1 MEVPQAYGGIFV
13 SGTVPYSFKNQ
24 ILASMCAQLMTARL
38 LSEVREKEGAT
49 YSISTSGVLERTSDV
64 PLVYQTVFPMKPEKK
79 DRALEIIR
87 NEFTKLAQQVDEAEL
102 TKVKEFMVKQ
112 FAEME
117 RTNSYWCGEIA
128 GNELLP
134 SELPADTK
142 AVIEAISAA
151 DICSFMK
158 ELEAQQNYRVF
169 VMMPM

>member
-1 MEVPQAYGGIFV
+1 
-13 SGTVPYSFKNQ
+13 
-24 ILASMCAQLMTARL
+24 MCAQLMSARL

-49 YSISTSGVLERTSDV
+49 YSIATSGVLERTSDV

-102 TKVKEFMVKQ
+102 AKVKEFMVKQ